1 MNGYTLGYISLDESS
16 IMLKIIHNDHV
27 NMSLLLKLLRKNIRL
42 LEADEKVDYRL
53 IKAIITYLRQYADQY
68 HHPMEDLIY
77 DYYIKYRD
85 VPDEIINRLSQ
96 EHQTI
101 KKVTIEFDELLD
113 IILLDAIVPKDL
125 FIVKLQEFVDLQS
138 SHLNYEEKE
147 ILPLIEK
154 SLTADD
160 WKNLEQQWQH
170 KDYMDPL
177 FGSNVTTQYSALAK
191 HIKEE

>member
-1 MNGYTLGYISLDESS
+1 
-16 IMLKIIHNDHV
+16 MLKIIHNDHA

-53 IKAIITYLRQYADQY
+53 IKSIITYLRQYADQY

-77 DYYIKYRD
+77 DYYIKYRV
-85 VPDEIINRLSQ
+85 VPEEVATRLSQ
-96 EHQTI
+96 EHQSI

-113 IILLDAIVPKDL
+113 IILLDAIVPKEL
-125 FIVKLQEFVDLQS
+125 FISKLKDFVNIQS
-138 SHLNYEEKE
+138 SHLVYEEKE
-147 ILPLIEK
+147 ILPLIEA
-154 SLTADD
+154 SLSADD

-170 KDYMDPL
+170 QDYNDPL
-177 FGSNVTTQYSALAK
+177 FGNHVTAQYSGLAK